1 MWRRISLSPF
11 FSASSLVS
19 TTALMGISTTVNSDA
34 LRNRGTRPFQR
45 MQTEKD
51 LRSAAKRNRA
61 RRRRYRRV
69 LIEDIVEFLRADG
82 FRQIAVHPRG

>member
-1 MWRRISLSPF
+1 MAPNLIVTILLGEQPGVNNRLDGM
-11 FSASSLVS
+11 S
-19 TTALMGISTTVNSDA
+19 TAVNSDA

-69 LIEDIVEFLRADG
+69 LAEDIVEFLRADG